1 MMDDPFV
8 VLGLLPD
15 SSEAE
20 IKNAW
25 RRAAREH
32 PPETDPAGFERVR
45 AAFEKVR
52 DPAIFA
58 RQLLDAPVPEFQP
71 AKNPGSMPSPKQ
83 ATEDVLR
90 YLLATG
96 ELRFDER

>member
-1 MMDDPFV
+1 MNDPFS
-8 VLGLLPD
+8 VLGLDPRANPTD
-15 SSEAE
+15 TD

-45 AAFEKVR
+45 AAYEMVR
-52 DPAIFA
+52 DPASYA
-58 RQLLDAPVPEFQP
+58 RTLLDGPVPEFPP
-71 AKNPGSMPSPKQ
+71 AKNPHGAPTPLQ
-83 ATEDVLR
+83 ASESLLR

-96 ELRFDER
+96 ELRFD